1 MGQINGIAK
10 WDLETNGWRDIASQ
24 ADQRKALSIASYR
37 DVIHDE
43 SDNGFH
49 YILIADGYRVENL
62 SKNAETISDRKDGIK
77 RVINYFEKKKDNY
90 RIELLLIDNDA
101 PLKEEGKYFASYIDS
116 LAESDRV
123 KSINYIGFSKC
134 GVIGFDMI
142 KYIRTMKGLAKTN
155 IFCVSSPYTGT
166 IMASPKIIER
176 EAKRIIQAKLGE
188 NDFSK
193 RVLNA
198 LLNYYHKILSNS
210 HMDFDIALKDGV
222 GDKYLDRY
230 DPSFLND
237 IFSTDNV
244 LASTKPNHFQNIC
257 TVIDAKA
264 TRAILK
270 SCDLVGIGLLL
281 LNELFFKEPS
291 DGLVTL
297 RAQQSIEPHINSK
310 NNSNNLILS
319 SPHGVLE
326 HPVANELLD
335 TVDTVIEEKP
345 YIIRLKP

>member
-1 MGQINGIAK
+1 MPHISTHLQ
-10 WDLETNGWRDIASQ
+10 
-24 ADQRKALSIASYR
+24 KA
-37 DVIHDE
+37 
-43 SDNGFH
+43 
-49 YILIADGYRVENL
+49 
-62 SKNAETISDRKDGIK
+62 T
-77 RVINYFEKKKDNY
+77 
-90 RIELLLIDNDA
+90 
-101 PLKEEGKYFASYIDS
+101 
-116 LAESDRV
+116 
-123 KSINYIGFSKC
+123 
-134 GVIGFDMI
+134 
-142 KYIRTMKGLAKTN
+142 TMKGLAKAN

-176 EAKRIIQAKLGE
+176 EAKRIIEAKLGE

-244 LASTKPNHFQNIC
+244 LASSKPNHFQNIC

-264 TRAILK
+264 TRTILK

-281 LNELFFKEPS
+281 LNEIFFKEPS

-297 RAQQSIEPHINSK
+297 RAQQSIEPYINSK

-319 SPHGVLE
+319 SPHAVLN

-335 TVDTVIEEKP
+335 VVDTVIEEKP
-345 YIIRLKP
+345 YIIRPKA